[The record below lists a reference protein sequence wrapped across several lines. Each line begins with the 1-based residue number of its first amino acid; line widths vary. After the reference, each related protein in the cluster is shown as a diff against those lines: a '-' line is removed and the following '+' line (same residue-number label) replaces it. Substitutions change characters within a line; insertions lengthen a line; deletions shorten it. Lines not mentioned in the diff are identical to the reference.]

1 MFRNGG
7 RRNRLAW
14 RVLIKRAGMEM
25 KLNLGSSAKAT
36 RMAANRASATAQ
48 QIQARLAHSYRVFAG
63 MCGEQKG
70 FEIRSSAEKIAGR
83 EGRSR
88 LRRPDRL
95 VNGSGSGRK
104 RTTGDPTTLA
114 PIASALGQ
122 IPIPELPSLASTAIA
137 DTAMIVRKKDKHRS
151 GEWLTGLDSL
161 DRTQRIASA
170 RRDQQTAGPH
180 SEERGYK

>member
-1 MFRNGG
+1 M
-7 RRNRLAW
+7 
-14 RVLIKRAGMEM
+14 LIKRAEIKM
-25 KLNLGSSAKAT
+25 KRNLDISAKTT
-36 RMAANRASATAQ
+36 RVTANQAPVLAQ
-48 QIQARLAHSYRVFAG
+48 QVQARLAHSHHMVAG
-63 MCGEQKG
+63 VRREQKG
-70 FEIRSSAEKIAGR
+70 FETRGFAEKIVER

-88 LRRPDRL
+88 WRRPDRL